1 MDRQLQLPIHAQL
14 SSNPVKTQGHERDMY
29 DTLIGGGTFFFG
41 CLKYTEIHL
50 QTNMRTYLL
59 LPSLHHKLSLFHTH
73 TYTNRYLW
81 DSDIS
86 LQTLYLHI
94 VRLDWQI
101 SLSMR
106 CAQRPRGGSLCLW
119 YFVLCFR
126 CALENA
132 TFIMITL
139 RTKCAVMSLFVGID
153 HLQTQRQWICWSD
166 TLH

>member
-1 MDRQLQLPIHAQL
+1 MRSWVAIRSKH
-14 SSNPVKTQGHERDMY
+14 K
-29 DTLIGGGTFFFG
+29 DTRET
-41 CLKYTEIHL
+41 CMT
-50 QTNMRTYLL
+50 LL
-59 LPSLHHKLSLFHTH
+59 LEGEPSSSDAWSTQRFTCKQTCAHIYFYHLYITSFLSFIH